1 MRRFAVVAAAFLVV
15 QSAYASE
22 TLHTMPSAGL
32 DFLKTE
38 NVENVVIDTGRD
50 FVQFVLVDADIHATA
65 FVFRDTTNHYPQLNA
80 FSEQF
85 LEVAYPGGGNSI
97 AGRRSVQ
104 SKFANVVADGR
115 EYLIDSEKGTCELV
129 LVSAVG
135 DLSYANFR
143 IADESSSAPCSESG
157 GKLRAAAKAVTASV
171 AAGVGWTAN
180 AELTDDFIAEAEQD
194 IAKSFESLGVDGLK
208 QQLIMPGMTTAQ
220 KNQFIDAAV
229 KKMAKC
235 MSTTALAYAEEHS
248 LSAASLLRLLARRK
262 LEDADGETMER
273 LDTRDFMNRQD
284 PCRQSFFDELESRS
298 E

>member
-1 MRRFAVVAAAFLVV
+1 MRRFAVVAVAFLVA

-22 TLHTMPSAGL
+22 TLHTMPAAGL
-32 DFLKTE
+32 DFLKTDS
-38 NVENVVIDTGRD
+38 VENVVVDAGRD
-50 FVQFVLVDADIHATA
+50 FVQFVLADADINATA
-65 FVFRDTTNHYPQLNA
+65 FVFRDTKNHYPQLDA

-97 AGRRSVQ
+97 AGRGSVW

-143 IADESSSAPCSESG
+143 IADESSSIPCSEARAR
-157 GKLRAAAKAVTASV
+157 LRAIAKSVTASI
-171 AAGVGWTAN
+171 AAGASWTAS
-180 AELTDDFIAEAEQD
+180 AELTDEFIARAERD
-194 IAKSFESLGVDGLK
+194 IATAFASFGVDDLK

-220 KNQFIDAAV
+220 KHRFIDAAV
-229 KKMAKC
+229 DEVAKC
-235 MSTTALAYAEEHS
+235 MSRSALEYAEEHS
-248 LSAASLLRLLARRK
+248 LSAASLLRLLARHK
-262 LEDADGETMER
+262 LGDADSETMER
-273 LDTRDFMNRQD
+273 LDTRDFMHHQD